1 MTKDK
6 ASDMVERMRNTAT
19 REKPIRVGDEDKRR
33 VKELPRDPGERV
45 RVSLDLS
52 KEQHKALKRFALEA
66 ETDASAVL
74 RALLVRL
81 EADQALADEIQAELS
96 K

>member
-6 ASDMVERMRNTAT
+6 AGDMLERMRNTAT
-19 REKPIRVGDEDKRR
+19 REKPIRVGGEDKRR

>member
-6 ASDMVERMRNTAT
+6 AGDMLARMRNTAT
-19 REKPIRVGDEDKRR
+19 REKPIRIGDTDKRR
-33 VKELPRDPGERV
+33 VKELPRDPGE

-66 ETDASAVL
+66 GDGRKRGAAGTAG
-74 RALLVRL
+74 
-81 EADQALADEIQAELS
+81 EARNG
-96 K
+96 

>member
-19 REKPIRVGDEDKRR
+19 REKPIRVGEGDKRR
-33 VKELPRDPGERV
+33 VKELPRDPSERV

-66 ETDASAVL
+66 EADASAVL

-81 EADQALADEIQAELS
+81 EVDEELAEVVRDEIS
-96 K
+96 R

>member
-1 MTKDK
+1 MTKSK
-6 ASDMVERMRNTAT
+6 PSDMLERMRDTAT
-19 REKPIRVGDEDKRR
+19 REKPIRVGDGDKRR

-66 ETDASAVL
+66 ETDSSAVL

-81 EADQALADEIQAELS
+81 EGDEALAKIIRAEIS